1 MTSGIF
7 KEKVIWK
14 LSTNTVEK
22 HNAMIMLFV
31 KVSHCVV
38 MNLVT
43 FSWRVETGSTA
54 LLSTALSLSLP
65 VLRYLSRHTDSGFA

>member
-31 KVSHCVV
+31 KVSHSVV

-43 FSWRVETGSTA
+43 FSWRVETGSTLSA

-65 VLRYLSRHTDSGFA
+65 VLCSDI